1 MPLMPGNGLE
11 AAMMGRQNGDQASLF
26 YRFRLDDRIPKDHL
40 LRRIDVFV
48 TPVLADMREQL
59 KPYYSVIGRPS
70 IDPALMI
77 RMLIVGYCYGLRS
90 ERQLTQEVELH
101 LAYRWFCGLDL
112 DDKIPHHSTFSE
124 NRLHRFRQSDVLR
137 HVFERVVAACM
148 AAGLVKGEGFA
159 VDASVIEAN
168 ASRYHGKAPDELAW
182 TEKQRQKRA
191 VAEYLAAL
199 EADAATKGDVSADE
213 AGGAPEGKQPRR
225 YERKLPKVIS
235 PSDPQS
241 AWTAKANKR
250 VQFGYGLNYLI
261 DIENA
266 VIVDVEAT
274 PARTY
279 DEVAAT
285 KTMLDRTERR
295 FDLKPKRL
303 AADTAYG
310 TGKFLGWLVKEKKIT
325 PHIPVWEMSD
335 RQDGIFSRSDFH
347 WDSKRGVYRCPN
359 GKLLRTSGTVHDGR
373 TLLYRA
379 SKHDCDVCPIRAKC
393 CTTDQARKIPRD
405 LHEDAR
411 DVARRKMKTKAFA
424 RSRDERKRVE
434 MRFAH
439 LKTHHRFERMRLRG
453 LSGARDEFHLAAIVQ
468 NLKTLAL
475 RILGPPS
482 SRRRTSFA

>member
-1 MPLMPGNGLE
+1 
-11 AAMMGRQNGDQASLF
+11 MMGRGGGDQASLF
-26 YRFRLDDRIPKDHL
+26 YEFRLDDRVPKNHL
-40 LRRIDVFV
+40 LRRINVFV
-48 TPVLADMREQL
+48 AAVLADVHAQL
-59 KPYYSVIGRPS
+59 HPYYSEIARPS
-70 IDPALMI
+70 VDPELMI
-77 RMLIVGYCYGLRS
+77 RMLIVGYCYGVRS
-90 ERQLTQEVELH
+90 ERRLTQEVELH
-101 LAYRWFCGLDL
+101 LAYRWFCRLDL
-112 DDKIPHHSTFSE
+112 NDKVPHHSTFSE
-124 NRLHRFRQSDVLR
+124 NRLHRFRKSDVFR
-137 HVFERVVAACM
+137 HLFERVVTSCM

-159 VDASVIEAN
+159 VDASVMEAN
-168 ASRYHGKAPDELAW
+168 ASRYHGKAPEELDW

-199 EADAATKGDVSADE
+199 EAEAAAEVDAADDGAGDGLESK
-213 AGGAPEGKQPRR
+213 PPRR
-225 YERKLPKVIS
+225 YERQPPKVIS

-261 DIENA
+261 DIKNA

-285 KTMLDRTERR
+285 QTMLDRTEER
-295 FDLKPKRL
+295 FGLKPKRL

-310 TGKFLGWLVKEKKIT
+310 TGKFLGWLVKEKKII
-325 PHIPVWEMSD
+325 PHIPVWEKSD
-335 RQDGIFSRSDFH
+335 RQDGIFSRSDFR
-347 WDSKRGVYRCPN
+347 WDGRRGVYVCPN

-379 SKHDCDVCPIRAKC
+379 SKRDCDACPLRAKC
-393 CTTDQARKIPRD
+393 CTNADARKIPRD

-439 LKTHHRFERMRLRG
+439 LKIHHGFERMRLRG

-475 RILGPPS
+475 RILGPPRKR
-482 SRRRTSFA
+482 SRALAASVA

>member
-1 MPLMPGNGLE
+1 
-11 AAMMGRQNGDQASLF
+11 
-26 YRFRLDDRIPKDHL
+26 
-40 LRRIDVFV
+40 
-48 TPVLADMREQL
+48 
-59 KPYYSVIGRPS
+59 
-70 IDPALMI
+70 MI
-77 RMLIVGYCYGLRS
+77 RMLIVGYCYGIRS
-90 ERQLTQEVELH
+90 ERRLTQEVELH
-101 LAYRWFCGLDL
+101 LAYRWFCKLDL
-112 DDKIPHHSTFSE
+112 EDEIPHHSTFSL
-124 NRLHRFRQSDVLR
+124 NRLGRFRESDVLR
-137 HVFERVVAACM
+137 HVFERIVWAAM
-148 AAGLVKGEGFA
+148 AMGLVKGEGFA
-159 VDASVIEAN
+159 VDASVLEAN
-168 ASRYHGKAPDELAW
+168 ASRYHGKAPEELDW
-182 TEKQRQKRA
+182 SEMQRQTRA

-199 EADAATKGDVSADE
+199 DAAAEPNLD
-213 AGGAPEGKQPRR
+213 
-225 YERKLPKVIS
+225 RKVPKVIS
-235 PSDPQS
+235 PSDPCS

-285 KTMLDRTERR
+285 KVMIDRTERC
-295 FDLKPKRL
+295 FALKPKRL

-310 TGKFLGWLVKEKKIT
+310 TGKFLGWLVNDKGIT
-325 PHIPVWEMSD
+325 PHIPVWEKGN
-335 RQDGIFSRSDFH
+335 RADGIFSRADFI
-347 WDSKRGVYRCPN
+347 WDKRRSHYICPN

-379 SKHDCDVCPIRAKC
+379 SKRDCDVCALRPRC
-393 CTTDQARKIPRD
+393 CTRDEARKIPRD
-405 LHEDAR
+405 LREDAR

-439 LKTHHRFERMRLRG
+439 LKTHHGFERLRLRG

-475 RILGPPS
+475 RLVWPPPDLATAS
-482 SRRRTSFA
+482 VA

>member
-1 MPLMPGNGLE
+1 
-11 AAMMGRQNGDQASLF
+11 MMGRRDRDQGQLF
-26 YRFRLDDRIPKDHL
+26 YEFKLDEVIPKNHL
-40 LRRIDVFV
+40 LRRMNVFV
-48 TPVLADMREQL
+48 TTALADLHEQL
-59 KPYYSVIGRPS
+59 KPFYSEIGRPS
-70 IDPALMI
+70 VDPELMI
-77 RMLIVGYCYGLRS
+77 RMLIVGYCYGIRS
-90 ERQLTQEVELH
+90 ERKLCEEVRLH
-101 LAYRWFCGLDL
+101 LAYRWFCRLDL
-112 DDKIPHHSTFSE
+112 DDAIPHHSTFSE
-124 NRLHRFRQSDVLR
+124 NRLNRFRESDILR
-137 HVFERVVAACM
+137 HIFERVVIAAM
-148 AAGLVKGEGFA
+148 VMGLVKGEGFA
-159 VDASVIEAN
+159 VDASVMEAN
-168 ASRYHGKAPDELAW
+168 ASRYHGKAPNELAW

-191 VAEYLAAL
+191 VAEYLSALDAEAAA
-199 EADAATKGDVSADE
+199 ESDAANDDDSGGSESKG
-213 AGGAPEGKQPRR
+213 QRR
-225 YERKLPKVIS
+225 YERQPPKVIS

-261 DIENA
+261 DVENA

-285 KTMLDRTERR
+285 QTMLERTQER

-310 TGKFLGWLVKEKKIT
+310 TGKFLGWLVKIKKII
-325 PHIPVWEMSD
+325 PHIPVWDKSD
-335 RQDGIFSRSDFH
+335 RQDGVFSRSDFR
-347 WDSKRGVYRCPN
+347 WDSKRKIYICPN

-379 SKHDCDVCPIRAKC
+379 SKLDCDVCPIRAKC
-393 CTTDQARKIPRD
+393 CTTAQARKIPRD

-411 DVARRKMKTKAFA
+411 DIARKKMNTKAFA
-424 RSRDERKRVE
+424 KSRDERKRVE

-439 LKTHHRFERMRLRG
+439 LKTHHSFERMRLRG

-475 RILGPPS
+475 RTLGRPPI
-482 SRRRTSFA
+482 RNRAAFA